1 MNLNLE
7 DLQTEDF
14 INMDKKELIE
24 RLKKT
29 KPIMDKFTF
38 PFGDKDLTEEEQ
50 SAMFACDS
58 RPNHI
63 ADMQVHTNIFNTVNA
78 VIQGTK
84 TGILYLDT

>member
-38 PFGDKDLTEEEQ
+38 PFGDKDLTEE
-50 SAMFACDS
+50 D
-58 RPNHI
+58 HI
-63 ADMQVHTNIFNTVNA
+63 RIEKEMGYWIDFLEEATVKA
-78 VIQGTK
+78 EKIHKEIQEEKTK
-84 TGILYLDT
+84 